1 MEVIYFSATLLIV
14 LILVSYIIARKESSK
29 NHQRMQISLREMNEK
44 IDRLKEENKLLKG
57 DIKKLTSDNY
67 NLSNAMSKWEITSYE
82 KMTDMIF
89 YSYMATKSPETSGE
103 KIIAAI
109 ERRTNGPSLDVST
122 ADSPDSP

>member
-109 ERRTNGPSLDVST
+109 ERRTNGPSLDVSS